1 MPLIGGAALR
11 SMDIFAANRWLRGM
25 FWWSGGR
32 ERRHDRRRSRW
43 IFSCFGSWCARRSR
57 EGDVFVDPV
66 FCEKAKRLDLW
77 LEDAPIFCAER
88 TKGYI
93 TAAIT
98 RYQSS
103 TFTSLTHI
111 SSFVFKLSMSD
122 IFLSEI
128 DEIENDLNQSID
140 STTFGIP
147 ENSQTKAV
155 ETPKSP
161 IISSSVETNQTNFLS
176 AKESFDSLDST
187 SPPEETTASSSPFA
201 SPTKSTISLFG
212 TDVLSFLSP
221 AKEDTNMPKTVAK
234 GTITMSKTTE
244 EEPHFDAAT
253 Q

>member
-1 MPLIGGAALR
+1 
-11 SMDIFAANRWLRGM
+11 
-25 FWWSGGR
+25 
-32 ERRHDRRRSRW
+32 
-43 IFSCFGSWCARRSR
+43 
-57 EGDVFVDPV
+57 
-66 FCEKAKRLDLW
+66 
-77 LEDAPIFCAER
+77 
-88 TKGYI
+88 
-93 TAAIT
+93 
-98 RYQSS
+98 
-103 TFTSLTHI
+103 
-111 SSFVFKLSMSD
+111 MSD
-122 IFLSEI
+122 ISLSEI
-128 DEIENDLNQSID
+128 DEFENDLNQSID

-147 ENSQTKAV
+147 ENSQTKSA

-187 SPPEETTASSSPFA
+187 SPEETTTSSSPFA

-221 AKEDTNMPKTVAK
+221 AKEDTMPKSVAK